1 MANVHFSK
9 FDKDHDKLLDKNEFK
24 ALLISTFEALNV
36 ELTDELINWNLTK
49 FDENGDGKIS
59 LEEYIHLAIAYV

>member
-1 MANVHFSK
+1 MLNRQ
-9 FDKDHDKLLDKNEFK
+9 EFK
-24 ALLISTFEALNV
+24 DLLVNIFSALNV
-36 ELTDELINWNLTK
+36 ELTEELINWNLKK

>member
-1 MANVHFSK
+1 M
-9 FDKDHDKLLDKNEFK
+9 LLNKTEFK